1 MQLWAPGSGLR
12 APGSGRVE
20 SGAMN
25 PNDWSYFMPLLA
37 VAPLMLLNIAW
48 YVAVIV
54 FLYKIWK
61 KVKHLP
67 G

>member
-1 MQLWAPGSGLR
+1 MDNVPFPSFGSFGFAFLFIPMLIQL
-12 APGSGRVE
+12 V
-20 SGAMN
+20 
-25 PNDWSYFMPLLA
+25 
-37 VAPLMLLNIAW
+37 W

>member
-1 MQLWAPGSGLR
+1 
-12 APGSGRVE
+12 
-20 SGAMN
+20 MN
-25 PNDWSYFMPLLA
+25 PNVWSDFMPLLA
-37 VAPLMLLNIAW
+37 VAPFMLLNIAW

>member
-1 MQLWAPGSGLR
+1 
-12 APGSGRVE
+12 
-20 SGAMN
+20 MN
-25 PNDWSYFMPLLA
+25 DDFVRFMPLLM
-37 VAPLMLLNIAW
+37 MLPFALLSLAW

>member
-1 MQLWAPGSGLR
+1 MNEILFPGV
-12 APGSGRVE
+12 GSFGF
-20 SGAMN
+20 A
-25 PNDWSYFMPLLA
+25 FLLI
-37 VAPLMLLNIAW
+37 PMLIQIVW

>member
-1 MQLWAPGSGLR
+1 MDAGFWVG
-12 APGSGRVE
+12 
-20 SGAMN
+20 
-25 PNDWSYFMPLLA
+25 FFPLIVL
-37 VAPLMLLNIAW
+37 PLFLVNAAW
-48 YVAVIV
+48 YIAVIV

>member
-1 MQLWAPGSGLR
+1 
-12 APGSGRVE
+12 
-20 SGAMN
+20 MN
-25 PNDWSYFMPLLA
+25 DFPFPVFSATLFILPI
-37 VAPLMLLNIAW
+37 VLLNLAW
-48 YVAVIV
+48 HVAVIV

>member
-1 MQLWAPGSGLR
+1 MDAGFWFSL
-12 APGSGRVE
+12 
-20 SGAMN
+20 
-25 PNDWSYFMPLLA
+25 MPIII
-37 VAPLMLLNIAW
+37 APLILVNLAW

-61 KVKHLP
+61 KVRLLP

>member
-1 MQLWAPGSGLR
+1 MDNVPFPFFSAFLFVLP
-12 APGSGRVE
+12 V
-20 SGAMN
+20 
-25 PNDWSYFMPLLA
+25 
-37 VAPLMLLNIAW
+37 VLLNLAW